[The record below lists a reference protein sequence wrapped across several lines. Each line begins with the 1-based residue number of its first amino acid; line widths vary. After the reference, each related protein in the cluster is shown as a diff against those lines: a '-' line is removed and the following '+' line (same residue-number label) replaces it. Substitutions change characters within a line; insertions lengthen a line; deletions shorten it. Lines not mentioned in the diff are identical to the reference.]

1 MTATASPDLSV
12 ILGSLSLHNPLLAA
26 SGCFGYGTEYD
37 DVADRDN
44 LGGFITKS
52 ISLAPWKGN
61 DPPRLTEVSPGLLNS
76 IGLANMG
83 VEKFANEVAP
93 QIVTGKSKAI
103 VSVACKVMEEYE
115 EVVALLEDVEGIAGY
130 ELNIS
135 CPNVKEGGMAFCLNP
150 NITEELVARVRK
162 RTNRWITT
170 KLTPNMTSVSQGA
183 LASEAGGA
191 DAVSL
196 INTLVGMA
204 VDWKSRRPKLA
215 TITGGYSGPP
225 IKPVALAKVWEVWNA
240 VKIPIIGIGGITN
253 WKDVVEFMIVGAS
266 AVQIGT
272 ALYADP
278 NLPGQIAADLREY
291 MRNEGVGSLSEL
303 TGSLKTDRGAMVGV
317 PA

>member
-1 MTATASPDLSV
+1 MTSSTKDLSV
-12 ILGSLSLHNPLLAA
+12 SLGSLKLHNPLIAA
-26 SGCFGYGTEYD
+26 SGCFGYGVEYT

-52 ISLAPWKGN
+52 ISLQPWKGN
-61 DPPRLTEVSPGLLNS
+61 DPPRLTEVTPGLLNS

-83 VEKFANEVAP
+83 VERFASEIAP
-93 QIVTGKSKAI
+93 QIVGGNARAI

-115 EVVALLEDVEGIAGY
+115 EVVARLEDVEGLDGY

-150 NITEELVARVRK
+150 NVTEELVTRVRRSTK
-162 RTNRWITT
+162 RWVTT
-170 KLTPNMTSVSQGA
+170 KLTPNMTSISEGA
-183 LASEAGGA
+183 RASEAGGA

-204 VDWKSRRPKLA
+204 VDYKSRRPRLA

-240 VKIPIIGIGGITN
+240 VKIPIVGIGGIAN

-272 ALYADP
+272 ALYTEP
-278 NLPGQIAADLREY
+278 NLPGQIASDLSAFMKE
-291 MRNEGVGSLSEL
+291 EGLSSLSEL
-303 TGSLKTDRGAMVGV
+303 TGTLKTDRGAMVGV

>member
-1 MTATASPDLSV
+1 MASSSIDLSV
-12 ILGSLSLHNPLLAA
+12 SLGSLELHNPLIAA
-26 SGCFGYGTEYD
+26 SGCFGYGVEYD
-37 DVADRDN
+37 DVADRDH

-52 ISLAPWKGN
+52 ISLQPWKGN

-83 VEKFANEVAP
+83 VDRFATEIAP
-93 QIVTGKSKAI
+93 QIVGGKARAI

-115 EVVALLEDVEGIAGY
+115 EVVARLEEVQGLDGY

-150 NITEELVARVRK
+150 TLTEELVSRVR
-162 RTNRWITT
+162 RTTDRWITT
-170 KLTPNMTSVSQGA
+170 KLTPNMTSISDGA
-183 LASEAGGA
+183 RASEAGGA

-204 VDWKSRRPKLA
+204 VDYKSRRPKLA

-253 WKDVVEFMIVGAS
+253 WKDVVEFMIVGAG

-272 ALYADP
+272 ALYTEP
-278 NLPGQIAADLREY
+278 NLPAQIASDLETF
-291 MRNEGVGSLSEL
+291 MTEEGITSLSEL
-303 TGSLKTDRGAMVGV
+303 TGTLKTDRGAMVGV
-317 PA
+317 PE